1 MSSQAAVTP
10 KLKIAILNRHFGH
23 RFGGAESYSAAVVEL
38 LANRHDIHVYAQEI
52 EHSFPGVTYHRIKR
66 PITKPRWINQLWFST
81 ETWWRTR
88 RGFDVVHS
96 HENTWH
102 GDIQTIHV
110 RPFRIGLF
118 HNRKG
123 LKRVA
128 RLVSLLL
135 SPRLMAYWLLEGAR
149 FRPQPGRQIVA
160 TSDQVLKE
168 IRRAYPNDTRPIHVI
183 TPGVL
188 LPYIPSDIIKVRKQ
202 IGLPTQA
209 PIALFVANDFGKKGL
224 GTLLHTLPL
233 IPELHLA
240 VAGKGLEL
248 NKFKHQSEQ
257 LQLSKRVH
265 FLGSLTDISSA
276 YVAADILV
284 HPTTEDTYAMVVL
297 EAMAHNLPVIVS
309 REPYCGVAAE
319 LSHGENALILEN
331 PFDINAI
338 ASEIRLL
345 LYNDTLRKT
354 IQSNGFIFAMKNEWS
369 QKSMLYESLY
379 EKSRNT
385 QRHSNDQTKKT

>member
-1 MSSQAAVTP
+1 
-10 KLKIAILNRHFGH
+10 
-23 RFGGAESYSAAVVEL
+23 
-38 LANRHDIHVYAQEI
+38 
-52 EHSFPGVTYHRIKR
+52 
-66 PITKPRWINQLWFST
+66 
-81 ETWWRTR
+81 
-88 RGFDVVHS
+88 
-96 HENTWH
+96 
-102 GDIQTIHV
+102 
-110 RPFRIGLF
+110 
-118 HNRKG
+118 
-123 LKRVA
+123 
-128 RLVSLLL
+128 
-135 SPRLMAYWLLEGAR
+135 
-149 FRPQPGRQIVA
+149 VA